1 MTEEMD
7 DYTTPF
13 SMRLTRAQR
22 RKLGEDAAP
31 LPVGEYVRSR
41 LFDNPT
47 PLKRTSRRPV
57 QDEVFAV
64 RRCRISDRLQPG
76 LDRYRGDNDGNQRR
90 GLRLDGITRGGM
102 DGFIAV
108 VVRVGRGYR
117 ADVADEHEHA
127 REE

>member
-1 MTEEMD
+1 MTEETD

-57 QDEVFAV
+57 QDEKALVQVLGALGRSRLSSNLNQLARAV
-64 RRCRISDRLQPG
+64 HSGSLPVTPETEQAIINACAQINAMSAELVKALG
-76 LDRYRGDNDGNQRR
+76 LP
-90 GLRLDGITRGGM
+90 
-102 DGFIAV
+102 
-108 VVRVGRGYR
+108 
-117 ADVADEHEHA
+117 
-127 REE
+127 EEDKK